1 MTVFI
6 DSLDGVSNI
15 MIVLYNGICGKSG
28 LYYLTKRERKPKG
41 QSRMDN
47 QEKQVMFD
55 TRHRT
60 KTSKT
65 KITT

>member
-1 MTVFI
+1 
-6 DSLDGVSNI
+6 
-15 MIVLYNGICGKSG
+15 
-28 LYYLTKRERKPKG
+28 
-41 QSRMDN
+41 MDN

-65 KITT
+65 KITTQTTKAMSNTDPSKNINMSLVLDFERQLPIVAIEHLNIRAYCC